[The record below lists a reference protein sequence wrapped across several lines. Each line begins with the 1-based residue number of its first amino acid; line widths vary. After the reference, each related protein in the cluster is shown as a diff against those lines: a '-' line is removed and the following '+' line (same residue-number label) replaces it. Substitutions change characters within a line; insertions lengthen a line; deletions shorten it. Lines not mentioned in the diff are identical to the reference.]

1 MTFTPRNVVNLFI
14 VYELDRLSQDL
25 NANFTLRGCLLG
37 AVKLTKNADPHK
49 YSHSRYGI
57 GFDFCSLFS
66 FSDFDCYFCS
76 RQWLTS
82 SYCY

>member
-25 NANFTLRGCLLG
+25 NANFTQRGCSLG

-49 YSHSRYGI
+49 YSHSRFGT

-66 FSDFDCYFCS
+66 FSDFDWSKNVVIFVVDNS
-76 RQWLTS
+76 
-82 SYCY
+82 